1 MTTTLDYLAHVAA
14 ESDRFAEVIARTPAD
29 RPVPSCPDWT
39 AADLWFHL
47 AEVQWFWARVVSGR
61 LTDGDEV
68 EALPK
73 PEPTDD
79 PGAFF
84 ARATA
89 ALRQTLN
96 ETPPET
102 PVWSWAEDQTAG
114 FSYRRQAHEALIHR
128 VDAELTAD
136 DRTLLDPALAAD
148 GVAEALTVMYG
159 DPQRYWG
166 EFRPDP
172 ARVLEFV
179 STDTGDRWRT
189 VVGRF
194 TGTSPSGREHD
205 LMLIDVAAPET
216 KPSAVVSGT
225 AGDLDCWLWH
235 RAGLGEVTTEG
246 DPATLAAFASA
257 TQRGII

>member
-1 MTTTLDYLAHVAA
+1 MTLDYLAHLAA
-14 ESDRFAEVIARTPAD
+14 DSDRFATVIARAPQD

-47 AEVQWFWARVVSGR
+47 AEVQWFWARIVGGR
-61 LTDGDEV
+61 LTETAGV
-68 EALPK
+68 EALPA

-89 ALRQTLN
+89 ALRRALA

-102 PVWSWAEDQTAG
+102 PAWSWAEEQTAG

-128 VDAELTAD
+128 VDAELVAE
-136 DRTLLDPALAAD
+136 DRTPLDPALAAD
-148 GVAEALTVMYG
+148 GVTEALTVMYG
-159 DPQRYWG
+159 DPPRDWG

-172 ARVLEFV
+172 ARVIEFAA
-179 STDTGDRWRT
+179 TDTGDRWRT

-194 TGTSPSGREHD
+194 TGTSRSGEQHD
-205 LMLIDVAAPET
+205 LQTLDVAGPDAE
-216 KPSAVVSGT
+216 PSARITG
-225 AGDLDCWLWH
+225 AAADLDCWLWH
-235 RAGLGEVTTEG
+235 RPPLGEVITDG
-246 DPATLAAFASA
+246 DPATLAAF
-257 TQRGII
+257 QVVIRDGLD